1 MSDGKVIF
9 HLEVDQKYYYE
20 LLSEWMGMPVKGD
33 YAFYRILRQLSENQT
48 AYSAVSQAVES
59 ARAKGYG
66 VVAPEKEEVLL
77 EPPVLIK
84 HGSRYGFKIKAKA
97 PSIHMIKAGIET
109 EIAPIV
115 GDQASMNNSQ
125 EQDPKAIW
133 DTLIFGKTVGQ
144 LVEEGIQTKVT
155 RMSENSQ
162 VKMQEAIQKIVND
175 GNGSVIF
182 III

>member
-1 MSDGKVIF
+1 M
-9 HLEVDQKYYYE
+9 
-20 LLSEWMGMPVKGD
+20 
-33 YAFYRILRQLSENQT
+33 
-48 AYSAVSQAVES
+48 
-59 ARAKGYG
+59 
-66 VVAPEKEEVLL
+66 LL

-115 GDQASMNNSQ
+115 GDQAQAEELITSMNNSQ
-125 EQDPKAIW
+125 EQDAKAIW

>member
-1 MSDGKVIF
+1 M
-9 HLEVDQKYYYE
+9 
-20 LLSEWMGMPVKGD
+20 
-33 YAFYRILRQLSENQT
+33 
-48 AYSAVSQAVES
+48 
-59 ARAKGYG
+59 
-66 VVAPEKEEVLL
+66 APEKTEVLL

-84 HGSRYGFKIKAKA
+84 HGNRYGFKIKAKA

-115 GDQASMNNSQ
+115 GDQAQAEVLITSMNNS
-125 EQDPKAIW
+125 EDQDPNAIW
-133 DTLIFGKTVGQ
+133 DTLIFGNTVGQ

>member
-1 MSDGKVIF
+1 
-9 HLEVDQKYYYE
+9 
-20 LLSEWMGMPVKGD
+20 
-33 YAFYRILRQLSENQT
+33 
-48 AYSAVSQAVES
+48 
-59 ARAKGYG
+59 
-66 VVAPEKEEVLL
+66 
-77 EPPVLIK
+77 
-84 HGSRYGFKIKAKA
+84 
-97 PSIHMIKAGIET
+97 MIKAEIET

-115 GDQASMNNSQ
+115 GDQAQAEELITSMNNSQ
-125 EQDPKAIW
+125 EQDSKAIW

>member
-1 MSDGKVIF
+1 M
-9 HLEVDQKYYYE
+9 
-20 LLSEWMGMPVKGD
+20 
-33 YAFYRILRQLSENQT
+33 
-48 AYSAVSQAVES
+48 
-59 ARAKGYG
+59 
-66 VVAPEKEEVLL
+66 VAAEKAEVLL

-84 HGSRYGFKIKAKA
+84 HGNRYGFKIKAKA

-115 GDQASMNNSQ
+115 GDQAQAEELITSMNNSQ

>member
-1 MSDGKVIF
+1 M
-9 HLEVDQKYYYE
+9 
-20 LLSEWMGMPVKGD
+20 
-33 YAFYRILRQLSENQT
+33 
-48 AYSAVSQAVES
+48 
-59 ARAKGYG
+59 
-66 VVAPEKEEVLL
+66 
-77 EPPVLIK
+77 
-84 HGSRYGFKIKAKA
+84 
-97 PSIHMIKAGIET
+97 
-109 EIAPIV
+109 
-115 GDQASMNNSQ
+115 
-125 EQDPKAIW
+125 KAIW